1 MTKLF
6 VGGFPLNMKELELVQ
21 LISPY
26 GTVDT
31 IKIVRDKKTGKCKG
45 YAFLE
50 MKDKAGAENAMD
62 ALNGVMLKDKALS
75 LNIVPDAP
83 PVSAPAPQRFAPK
96 PGSGERFTRMIKPG
110 EALKP
115 KRPRKQF

>member
-21 LISPY
+21 LVSPY
-26 GTVDT
+26 GTVET

-50 MKDKAGAENAMD
+50 ITDLAGAQNVME
-62 ALNGVMLKDKALS
+62 ALNGTVLKDKPLNV
-75 LNIVPDAP
+75 NIVPDE
-83 PVSAPAPQRFAPK
+83 PVAPK
-96 PGSGERFTRMIKPG
+96 PPPPPRFTPKPTERFTNFVKRDEGI
-110 EALKP
+110 KP

>member
-21 LISPY
+21 LVSPY

-50 MKDKAGAENAMD
+50 MSDLAGAENAMD
-62 ALNGVMLKDKALS
+62 ALNGVMLKDKALT
-75 LNIVPDAP
+75 LNIVPETVAP
-83 PVSAPAPQRFAPK
+83 PKPAPQKFAPR
-96 PGSGERFTRMIKPG
+96 PAAGERFTRMIKPG
-110 EALKP
+110 EAVKP